1 MANWFIYNKKQ
12 NYINNL
18 KLGNISKL
26 DALVLGNRDIIDPA
40 KVDMYLNPELS
51 KLHDPFL
58 LNDMDMAVDLIIET
72 IKIVED
78 NDVYCVFDKS

>member
-18 KLGNISKL
+18 KLGNITKL
-26 DALVLGNRDIIDPA
+26 DALILGNRDIISPS
-40 KVDMYLNPELS
+40 KVDMYLNPSLS

-58 LNDMDMAVDLIIET
+58 LNDMDKACLLYTSDAADE
-72 IKIVED
+72 
-78 NDVYCVFDKS
+78 